1 MLSDKILQNTRSNP
15 NKTAISWRGESVT
28 YEQLGILIES
38 FQKKLTKP
46 NQRFFIESELPIK
59 AISQLIACQLTGN
72 TGLIISNDLP
82 ETDKSSLSTDNGFIN
97 FPTSESVK
105 VPEKEF
111 ADNYFLGVLTS
122 GSSGTPKAIFKDNDC
137 WERAF
142 SYQTQIFGIHAHDN
156 IFVLEALAYSAN
168 LNAAIHALWLG
179 ASVTFGSLS
188 SAKSWGKQFTEEKVT
203 SVFLVP
209 SHLKLLISQEVGNT
223 LKSIVTAG
231 EKLSSVLAQSIS
243 KSCPEV
249 ILTEY
254 YGTAELGHIS
264 YHQNEEIVKNPLSVG
279 KPFPEVQV
287 DIRNKQLYVIS
298 PYVSPRYRNTKT
310 VGDLGVWENDCL
322 ILLGRSG
329 RMFNRRGLNIYA
341 QEIEQKALLHSAVD
355 EAYLLERLISTQ
367 KKLHLIF
374 SVKSESLPQRNIA
387 KALIIYLQAL
397 LPAAK
402 CPNRAIEVKEI
413 PRLSGGKIDENKL
426 LELLYLSESKDEA
439 DTIYELECL

>member
-15 NKTAISWRGESVT
+15 DKIVISWRGETVT
-28 YEQLGILIES
+28 YGQLGILIES

-46 NQRFFIESELPIK
+46 NKRFFIKSDFPIK
-59 AISQLIACQLTGN
+59 AIAQLIACQLTGN
-72 TGLIISNDLP
+72 SGLIISNDLP
-82 ETDKSSLSTDNGFIN
+82 ETDKSSLSVANGFID
-97 FPTSESVK
+97 FPTSESVSA
-105 VPEKEF
+105 PGKEF
-111 ADNYFLGVLTS
+111 TDNYFLGVLTS
-122 GSSGTPKAIFKDNDC
+122 GSSGTPKVIFKDNDC

-142 SYQTQIFGIHAHDN
+142 SYQSQIFGIHAYDN
-156 IFVLEALAYSAN
+156 IFVLDALAYSAN
-168 LNAAIHALWLG
+168 LNAVIHALWLG

-188 SAKSWGKQFTEEKVT
+188 SAKSWGKQFTEEQIT
-203 SVFLVP
+203 STFLVP
-209 SHLKLLISQEVGNT
+209 SHLKLLMSQEVGRA
-223 LKSIVTAG
+223 LKSVVTAG

-243 KSCPEV
+243 KSCPDV
-249 ILTEY
+249 TLTEY

-264 YHQNEEIVKNPLSVG
+264 YHQNEEIIKNSLSVG

-287 DIRNKQLYVIS
+287 DILDKQLYVKS
-298 PYVSPRYRNTKT
+298 PYVSPEYRNAKT
-310 VGDLGVWENDCL
+310 VGDLGIWENDCL

-341 QEIEQKALLHSAVD
+341 QEIEQKALLHPAIN
-355 EAYLLERLISTQ
+355 EAYLLERLVGTQ

-374 SVKSESLPQRNIA
+374 SVKSESPPYQNIA

-402 CPNRAIEVKEI
+402 CPNRVIEVKEI

-426 LELLYLSESKDEA
+426 LELLYLSELKDEA
-439 DTIYELECL
+439 DAIYELECL